1 MRVNVLMT
9 VMVRD
14 KIVGN
19 SRGPVSIFCVFVFCA
34 FEDTSSGD
42 RILVFP
48 WGPVF
53 VFVFVYLRTLMRVM
67 VMVVDEVVGGRSQ
80 GSGQTH
86 GTQFR
91 Q

>member
-1 MRVNVLMT
+1 MFCSSPHSEGTTLTRNNKQSLSNVKEKLMRVNVLMT

-42 RILVFP
+42 SDGWSFP
-48 WGPVF
+48 GVR
-53 VFVFVYLRTLMRVM
+53 YLYLYLCI
-67 VMVVDEVVGGRSQ
+67 
-80 GSGQTH
+80 
-86 GTQFR
+86 
-91 Q
+91 

>member
-1 MRVNVLMT
+1 MLCIR
-9 VMVRD
+9 
-14 KIVGN
+14 
-19 SRGPVSIFCVFVFCA
+19 FCA

-42 RILVFP
+42 SDGCRILAVP

-67 VMVVDEVVGGRSQ
+67 VMVVDKVLGGRSQ